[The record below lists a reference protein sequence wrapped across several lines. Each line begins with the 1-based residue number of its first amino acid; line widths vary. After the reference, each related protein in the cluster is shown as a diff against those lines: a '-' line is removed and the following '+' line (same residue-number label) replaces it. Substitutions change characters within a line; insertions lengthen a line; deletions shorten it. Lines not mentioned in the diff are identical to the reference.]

1 MKALIQRAGS
11 ASVTVGG
18 EQIATIGKGF
28 LVLLGVAP
36 GDSAEMADRL
46 AGRTVRLRIFEDAD
60 GKTNRSI
67 ADVGGSI
74 VVVSQ
79 FTLYADT
86 AHGNRP
92 GFSGAARPET
102 ARPLYERYVA
112 RLREMLGAERVA
124 TGRFGAH
131 MAVALVNDGPFTVEL
146 SE

>member
-18 EQIATIGKGF
+18 EQIAAIGKGF

-36 GDSAEMADRL
+36 GDSAEIADRL